1 MTNEE
6 IKKRQESKAK
16 AYETFKQ
23 YFNYG
28 IVAVTSLLVLMVAP
42 ALESA
47 ISGELNYPTT
57 LQGWIFWAIGRV
69 AVTVINLVIFIA
81 LDNQSEINA
90 QNNENYQRAKE
101 ILDSDPEMQKIAVS
115 PKQKKRKDIT
125 GKIPFIIL
133 GSAASLVALSQI
145 IFNYSLST
153 LVSYIFTVVMDIA
166 FAIWHMIDKEV
177 NYWSDEFLRYALQV
191 QNERQI
197 GPKEKNLSQN
207 NINTQQEPK
216 EEEKDGNND

>member
-6 IKKRQESKAK
+6 LKKRQEAKQK
-16 AYETFKQ
+16 AYESFKQ

-47 ISGELNYPTT
+47 ISGELNYPDTP
-57 LQGWIFWAIGRV
+57 QGWIFWAIGRI
-69 AVTVINLVIFIA
+69 AVTIINLVIFIA

-90 QNNENYQRAKE
+90 SDNENYQRAKE
-101 ILDSDPEMQKIAVS
+101 ILDNDPTMQKIAIS
-115 PKQKKRKDIT
+115 PKLKKRKDLT
-125 GKIPFIIL
+125 GKVPWIIL

-145 IFNYSLST
+145 IFNYSLAT

-166 FAIWHMIDKEV
+166 FE
-177 NYWSDEFLRYALQV
+177 YLRYALQV
-191 QNERQI
+191 QNERKI
-197 GPKEKNLSQN
+197 GPQEQN
-207 NINTQQEPK
+207 PGQSNINAQTEQK
-216 EEEKDGNND
+216 EEEINGNNN

>member
-6 IKKRQESKAK
+6 LKKRQEAKAK
-16 AYETFKQ
+16 AYEQFKQ

-47 ISGELNYPTT
+47 ISGELNYPDTP
-57 LQGWIFWAIGRV
+57 QGWIFWAIGRV
-69 AVTVINLVIFIA
+69 AVTIINLVIFIA

-90 QNNENYQRAKE
+90 SDNENYQKAKE
-101 ILDSDPEMQKIAVS
+101 ILDNDPEMQKVARS
-115 PKQKKRKDIT
+115 PKQQKKKDLT
-125 GKIPFIIL
+125 GKIPWIIV

-145 IFNYSLST
+145 IFNYSLAT

-166 FAIWHMIDKEV
+166 FGIWHMIDKEV
-177 NYWSDEFLRYALQV
+177 NYWSDEYLRYALQV
-191 QNERQI
+191 QNERKI
-197 GPKEKNLSQN
+197 GPQEQN
-207 NINTQQEPK
+207 PGQSNINAQTEQK
-216 EEEKDGNND
+216 EEEINGNNN

>member
-28 IVAVTSLLVLMVAP
+28 IVAITSLLVLMVAP

-57 LQGWIFWAIGRV
+57 TQGWVFWAIGRI

-90 QNNENYQRAKE
+90 SDNENYQKAKE
-101 ILDSDPEMQKIAVS
+101 ILESDPEMQKIAVS

-145 IFNYSLST
+145 IFNYSLAT
-153 LVSYIFTVVMDIA
+153 LVSYIFTVIMDIA

-177 NYWSDEFLRYALQV
+177 NYWSDEYLRYALQV
-191 QNERQI
+191 QRDRQI
-197 GPKEKNLSQN
+197 GPKEKNLEQN
-207 NINTQQEPK
+207 NINAQQEPK
-216 EEEKDGNND
+216 EEEKNGNND

>member
-6 IKKRQESKAK
+6 IKKRQEAK
-16 AYETFKQ
+16 ARAYESFKQ

-28 IVAVTSLLVLMVAP
+28 IVAITSLLVLMVAP

-47 ISGELNYPTT
+47 ISGELNYPDTP
-57 LQGWIFWAIGRV
+57 QGWVFWAIGRV
-69 AVTVINLVIFIA
+69 AVTIINLVIFIA

-90 QNNENYQRAKE
+90 SDNENYIRAKN
-101 ILDSDPEMQKIAVS
+101 ILENDPTMQRIAIS

-125 GKIPFIIL
+125 GKIPWIIV

-145 IFNYSLST
+145 IFNYSLAT
-153 LVSYIFTVVMDIA
+153 LVSYIFTVIMDIA

-177 NYWSDEFLRYALQV
+177 NYWSDEYLRYALQV
-191 QNERQI
+191 QNERKI
-197 GPKEKNLSQN
+197 SP
-207 NINTQQEPK
+207 QEPNPGQDSINAQSEPNK
-216 EEEKDGNND
+216 EDKDGNNN